1 MKYKDINLYSLNF
14 NKKWSSHN
22 LYDLAEWING
32 RAFKNK
38 DYSLAGIPVIKIAEL
53 NNGIS
58 SNTQFSKDIENK
70 YYIQKG
76 DILFA
81 WSGNPDTSID
91 THKFK
96 FKEGY
101 LNQHI
106 FKVIPKDIIVN
117 EDFFYYLMKYLNKN
131 FCEIARNK
139 QTTGLG
145 HVTKSDLQK
154 FTVRIPN
161 KYIQEKITFNL
172 LNLDQK
178 IEINNKIIDNLE
190 AQAQAIFKSWFVDFE
205 PFQDGEF
212 VESELGLIPKGFKV
226 IKLGDLYPIKSG
238 YAFKSK
244 DWSENGVPIIKI
256 KNIDSGTVDFS
267 DADYIDDKSVLESA
281 SNFEVNGKEIV
292 MALTG
297 ATTGKFGVIPLGT
310 NAYVNQRVGLFFD
323 KLQIGYGILYGILNQ
338 KNMIKNIIELSQGS
352 AQSNLS
358 PNDVN
363 NIKIAYSE
371 ECEDISELLNYFLE
385 NISITLFQNK
395 KLAEL
400 RDALLPKLMSG
411 EIDVSNIDILGEE
424 VRDE

>member
-1 MKYKDINLYSLNF
+1 MKFKKVKLSDISINNKGHYGIGASAVNFDPNLPTYLRISDIKDDGSLNKTDLKSIDETDYDNF
-14 NKKWSSHN
+14 ILKENDIVFARTGNSTGRNYFYEKKDGEFVFAGF
-22 LYDLAEWING
+22 LIK
-32 RAFKNK
+32 F
-38 DYSLAGIPVIKIAEL
+38 SLDERCVYPKFI
-53 NNGIS
+53 
-58 SNTQFSKDIENK
+58 K
-70 YYIQKG
+70 YYCQTDQYWGWVNSIATGSTRKNINAKMYENMPVDLPD
-76 DILFA
+76 DITQRKIVSLLE
-81 WSGNPDTSID
+81 
-91 THKFK
+91 KF
-96 FKEGY
+96 
-101 LNQHI
+101 
-106 FKVIPKDIIVN
+106 
-117 EDFFYYLMKYLNKN
+117 
-131 FCEIARNK
+131 
-139 QTTGLG
+139 
-145 HVTKSDLQK
+145 
-154 FTVRIPN
+154 
-161 KYIQEKITFNL
+161 
-172 LNLDQK
+172 DQK

-190 AQAQAIFKSWFVDFE
+190 VQAQAIFKSWFVDFE